1 LVFGVIGAH
10 YITYQCNELCAMQPT
25 NRVLYK
31 QPIRSHT
38 GTRGLIQAV
47 ELVLYRHTG
56 IQAYRH
62 TGGPQTAYI
71 QHLDVVA
78 DFGVPRDPI
87 DPPIELSI
95 A

>member
-1 LVFGVIGAH
+1 
-10 YITYQCNELCAMQPT
+10 MQPT

-56 IQAYRH
+56 IQAYRRA
-62 TGGPQTAYI
+62 TDSQI
-71 QHLDVVA
+71 QQLDVVA
-78 DFGVPRDPI
+78 DFGVPRDPKH
-87 DPPIELSI
+87 PPIELSI